1 MIGILIISHG
11 DLGNSLIHCANHVM
25 GKRPEH
31 LMHLGVT
38 IQDDPD
44 VIIPKALELLKQL
57 DCGDGVLILSDICGA
72 TPCNIANQLVI
83 PGRVECLSGANLSML
98 VRAITY
104 RNKEVEIINKLGLH
118 ARASAKITQLAG
130 KFQSEVWLS
139 RNEHR
144 VNAKSIMG
152 VMMLAANKGSKINIE
167 TTGSD
172 ETEAMLA
179 LINLIEDYFGEDE

>member
-44 VIIPKALELLKQL
+44 DIVPKALELVKKL

-72 TPCNIANQLVI
+72 TPCNIANQLVN

-98 VRAITY
+98 VRALTY
-104 RNKEVEIINKLGLH
+104 RNEPLELLVEKALSGGKEGVMRIYSRLG
-118 ARASAKITQLAG
+118 
-130 KFQSEVWLS
+130 
-139 RNEHR
+139 
-144 VNAKSIMG
+144 NAKQR
-152 VMMLAANKGSKINIE
+152 N
-167 TTGSD
+167 
-172 ETEAMLA
+172 
-179 LINLIEDYFGEDE
+179 

>member
-31 LMHLGVT
+31 LMHLGIT
-38 IQDDPD
+38 IHDDPD

-72 TPCNIANQLVI
+72 TPCNIANKLVN

-98 VRAITY
+98 IRALTY
-104 RNKEVEIINKLGLH
+104 RNEPLESLVEKALSGGKEGVMRIY
-118 ARASAKITQLAG
+118 
-130 KFQSEVWLS
+130 S
-139 RNEHR
+139 RSG
-144 VNAKSIMG
+144 NAK
-152 VMMLAANKGSKINIE
+152 
-167 TTGSD
+167 
-172 ETEAMLA
+172 
-179 LINLIEDYFGEDE
+179 

>member
-11 DLGNSLIHCANHVM
+11 DLGNCLIHCANHVM
-25 GKRPEH
+25 GKRPKH

-72 TPCNIANQLVI
+72 TPCNIANQLVD

-98 VRAITY
+98 VRALTY
-104 RNKEVEIINKLGLH
+104 RNEPLESVVEKALSGGKE
-118 ARASAKITQLAG
+118 
-130 KFQSEVWLS
+130 
-139 RNEHR
+139 
-144 VNAKSIMG
+144 G
-152 VMMLAANKGSKINIE
+152 VMRIHSRSGNAN
-167 TTGSD
+167 
-172 ETEAMLA
+172 
-179 LINLIEDYFGEDE
+179 